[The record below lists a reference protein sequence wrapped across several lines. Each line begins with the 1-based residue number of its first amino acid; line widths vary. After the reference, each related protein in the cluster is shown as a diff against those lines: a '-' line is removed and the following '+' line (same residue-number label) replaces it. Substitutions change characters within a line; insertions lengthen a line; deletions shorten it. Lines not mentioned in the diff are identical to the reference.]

1 MTKTNIQI
9 IIAVLV
15 ALLFAHDVNAT
26 ETVDVDKDE
35 QPTPL
40 QCIWFLQ
47 NCAPPV
53 SNVAPVIVTNEVA
66 AKQR

>member
-15 ALLFAHDVNAT
+15 ALLFAHNVKAT
-26 ETVDVDKDE
+26 ETVDTDKDE
-35 QPTPL
+35 QPAPM

-53 SNVAPVIVTNEVA
+53 SNVAPVIVINDLAV
-66 AKQR
+66 KQH